1 MITSPVCAATGTPKS
16 GRIVELVNI
25 KLTTHSQVR
34 NREKSALRMAD
45 SAVSQNETKVSQ
57 NETSAFRTRTSAH
70 LASFIYDGL
79 VAGYSAPALRLWA

>member
-1 MITSPVCAATGTPKS
+1 
-16 GRIVELVNI
+16 
-25 KLTTHSQVR
+25 
-34 NREKSALRMAD
+34 MAD

-79 VAGYSAPALRLWA
+79 VAVYSAPALLLWA